1 MHQNPGRGTSDKRC
15 PMRPVLHTRR
25 VWLIGWPLEKLVESL
40 SIARLSR
47 SQVSVMAADLDAQ
60 AADFGTR
67 PLDAGP
73 YTFAAADALVP
84 KGRRGRPRGERAC
97 PARGRGQRRR
107 APADPGPAGHL
118 RRGRHRV
125 TGLLPGPDRPRPDR
139 RALVTSDAHRG
150 LVEAVGATLPGA
162 TWQRCRTPYAAN
174 LTPTTPK
181 ASWPWV
187 KTLLHSVYDQ
197 PGAAS
202 APAQYDRLAGAVT

>member
-25 VWLIGWPLEKLVESL
+25 AWLIGWPLEKLVESL
-40 SIARLSR
+40 GIARLSR

-67 PLDAGP
+67 PLDVGP

-139 RALVTSDAHRG
+139 RALVTSDLQAISA
-150 LVEAVGATLPGA
+150 LNPAKGARLNRNTTPRDLTQARPPYSGEHDGGEVIGPLADSPRRATRPGA
-162 TWQRCRTPYAAN
+162 
-174 LTPTTPK
+174 
-181 ASWPWV
+181 
-187 KTLLHSVYDQ
+187 
-197 PGAAS
+197 GA
-202 APAQYDRLAGAVT
+202 